1 MRTKIMTLGLICL
14 FLTACEKAIE
24 NPYSPAIIQ
33 PPDGTEEGEHN
44 PSKTAIEI
52 VGEPEILYTCYD
64 YESSFETFDFSLT
77 IKNVSDKL
85 IIGCVLKLVI
95 YGEEP
100 QGVWDYLA
108 FYHWDMISGANLLP
122 SNILPDEERIVTT
135 ATYYPI
141 PIGTAGG
148 IDMCERMRAG
158 NAEFRFEA
166 YF

>member
-1 MRTKIMTLGLICL
+1 MRTKILILGLICL
-14 FLTACEKAIE
+14 CLIACEKGVE
-24 NPYSPAIIQ
+24 NPYSPLD
-33 PPDGTEEGEHN
+33 PLPDKTQEEPQEDEAL
-44 PSKTAIEI
+44 TAIEI
-52 VGEPEILYTCYD
+52 VGEPEIFYTCYD

>member
-1 MRTKIMTLGLICL
+1 MRTKIMILGLICL
-14 FLTACEKAIE
+14 FLIACEKAIE

-33 PPDGTEEGEHN
+33 PPDGTDEREPN
-44 PSKTAIEI
+44 PSTTAIEI

-85 IIGCVLKLVI
+85 IIGCVLKLFL

-100 QGVWDYLA
+100 QAEWDYLA
-108 FYHWDMISGANLLP
+108 SYHWDMISGANLLP
-122 SNILPDEERIVTT
+122 SNILPNEERVVTT
-135 ATYYPI
+135 ATYYSI
-141 PIGTAGG
+141 PIGKAHGVDG
-148 IDMCERMRAG
+148 CEKLRAG
-158 NAEFRFEA
+158 SAKFKFEA